1 VDTNRRRPSASDFVA
16 RVEKPWQGFLSGRP
30 ERRTSYVNAT
40 QRQFDAIVDG
50 DEAAL
55 AGVRG
60 YHTVAMMAAVLDV
73 PVSAVRHWVRG
84 GLLQPTR
91 RRKAIDWF
99 DYAELVIGRRLARLH
114 RAGFGL
120 REIDARLAVLHPEG
134 ALAAARLLDRIVVD
148 GRRLSVRRGDA
159 LLGGGGQRQL
169 GFYAPDQP
177 VDDESPVVFVVPGP
191 GSQAATCR
199 GRGGD
204 LVPESPAEAEL
215 LALAAD
221 LDAAGEIEHA
231 TEALRALLQA
241 RGPDARVSFMLA
253 ELLYRA
259 GDMTASRERY
269 YAAIELDPDHLEART
284 GLGCVLAELGDH
296 ELAEAALD
304 GVLMQQPDYAD
315 AHWHLAGILDSVGR
329 WSDATRHLRTF
340 LTLAPDSPW
349 ARTAMERLAD
359 RG

>member
-1 VDTNRRRPSASDFVA
+1 
-16 RVEKPWQGFLSGRP
+16 
-30 ERRTSYVNAT
+30 
-40 QRQFDAIVDG
+40 
-50 DEAAL
+50 
-55 AGVRG
+55 
-60 YHTVAMMAAVLDV
+60 
-73 PVSAVRHWVRG
+73 
-84 GLLQPTR
+84 
-91 RRKAIDWF
+91 
-99 DYAELVIGRRLARLH
+99 
-114 RAGFGL
+114 
-120 REIDARLAVLHPEG
+120 
-134 ALAAARLLDRIVVD
+134 
-148 GRRLSVRRGDA
+148 
-159 LLGGGGQRQL
+159 
-169 GFYAPDQP
+169 
-177 VDDESPVVFVVPGP
+177 
-191 GSQAATCR
+191 
-199 GRGGD
+199 
-204 LVPESPAEAEL
+204 VPESPVEAEL
-215 LALAAD
+215 LTLAAD